1 MDDKQVQEIFVEDI
15 IPNRFQPRLTFDEKA
30 LKELSE
36 SIKVHGV
43 IQPLVLRKVGNKY
56 EIIAGE
62 RRYKASC
69 MAGLKTVPAIVK
81 DMTDNQSAEV
91 ALIENVQRKNLSSI
105 EEAKSYKNLLERGY
119 LTQDELAKKIGV
131 TQSTIANRMRLLN
144 LCEEVQ
150 NALLNEQISERH
162 ARSLLQLSNPDDQK
176 KMLDRIIKERMTVRQ
191 LDIEIKKLL
200 NSSNESSD
208 SQEDDK
214 PISLE
219 PNKNNVGDNI
229 MNQDN
234 QSNNF
239 VNNQSYSNNMFFNSN
254 DLQPS
259 PMPQVET
266 NLFGMPINNDLEGSV
281 PNMNTGI
288 SDNVPPAT
296 FNPFTDN
303 VVTSLDNENI
313 TNNQPVSSFENTEIK
328 TDNFETDK
336 SINTNNLTNDVFQE
350 PIETFNIFGD
360 PIVEEVA
367 KKEEIQE
374 PVKNI
379 GDEINKVRNIINDIK
394 ASGFSVT
401 SEEYDLNTDYQIVIK
416 IKKEN

>member
-1 MDDKQVQEIFVEDI
+1 MDEKQVQEIFVEDI

-119 LTQDELAKKIGV
+119 LTQEELAKKIGV

-191 LDIEIKKLL
+191 LDTEIKKML
-200 NSSNESSD
+200 NSSD
-208 SQEDDK
+208 SQVDDK
-214 PISLE
+214 PIINE
-219 PNKNNVGDNI
+219 PSINNNI
-229 MNQDN
+229 GENTMNQEN
-234 QSNNF
+234 QSNSF
-239 VNNQSYSNNMFFNSN
+239 VNNQNNSGNMFFNPN
-254 DLQPS
+254 DLEPS
-259 PMPQVET
+259 PIPQVET
-266 NLFGMPINNDLEGSV
+266 NLFGIPVNNDLEGSV
-281 PNMNTGI
+281 PNMSTGI
-288 SDNVPPAT
+288 NETIPPSS
-296 FNPFTDN
+296 FNPFSEKII
-303 VVTSLDNENI
+303 TSLDNNESN
-313 TNNQPVSSFENTEIK
+313 TSSSSTESFENVNNYAETNEIGNI
-328 TDNFETDK
+328 D
-336 SINTNNLTNDVFQE
+336 SSSNNNDVFQE

-360 PIVEEVA
+360 PVEESINIVEEE
-367 KKEEIQE
+367 KTPK
-374 PVKNI
+374 KNI
-379 GDEINKVRNIINDIK
+379 GDEINKVRNIIDDIK
-394 ASGFSVT
+394 ASGFIVS

-416 IKKEN
+416 IKKDN

>member
-162 ARSLLQLSNPDDQK
+162 ARSLLQLYNPDDQK

-208 SQEDDK
+208 SQEVDK

-303 VVTSLDNENI
+303 VVTSLDNENT

-336 SINTNNLTNDVFQE
+336 SINTNNITNDVFQE

-360 PIVEEVA
+360 PIVEEEA